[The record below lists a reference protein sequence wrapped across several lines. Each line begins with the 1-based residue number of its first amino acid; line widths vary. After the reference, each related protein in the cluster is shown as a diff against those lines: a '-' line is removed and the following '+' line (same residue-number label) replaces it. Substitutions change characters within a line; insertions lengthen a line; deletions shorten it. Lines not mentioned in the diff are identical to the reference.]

1 MTRSRKTDYFPFFC
15 LGCGGD
21 LVMESGA
28 FNSPNYPDAYP
39 PNLEC
44 VWTIKSSPGNR
55 LQLSFMLVNLNLMGH
70 SWNNICDELF

>member
-1 MTRSRKTDYFPFFC
+1 
-15 LGCGGD
+15 
-21 LVMESGA
+21 MESGA